1 MFISS
6 TYPCVYAINLS
17 GILAV
22 IVGSFCL
29 KDPDAAFLG
38 LANFSLIFLK
48 SLFSIN
54 TSPLI
59 SISLGKF
66 FVLILCGIS
75 LIVFKFCVISSPSKP
90 SPLESP
96 FMNSPLI

>member
-1 MFISS
+1 M
-6 TYPCVYAINLS
+6 YAINFS

-22 IVGSFCL
+22 IIGSFCL
-29 KDPDAAFLG
+29 NDPDAAFLG
-38 LANFSLIFLK
+38 FANFSLIFLK

-66 FVLILCGIS
+66 FAVISRGIL
-75 LIVFKFCVISSPSKP
+75 LIVFKFCVISSPSIP
-90 SPLESP
+90 SPLERP
-96 FMNSPLI
+96 FVNFPLI

>member
-1 MFISS
+1 
-6 TYPCVYAINLS
+6 VYAINFN

-22 IVGSFCL
+22 SVGSFCL
-29 KDPDAAFLG
+29 NDPDAAFLG

-66 FVLILCGIS
+66 FVLIFCGIS
-75 LIVFKFCVISSPSKP
+75 LMVFKFCVMSSPNAP

-96 FMNSPLI
+96 FINFPLI

>member
-1 MFISS
+1 M
-6 TYPCVYAINLS
+6 YAINFN
-17 GILAV
+17 GMLAV
-22 IVGSFCL
+22 IAGSFCL
-29 KDPDAAFLG
+29 NDPDAAFLG

-66 FVLILCGIS
+66 FSFTSLGIS
-75 LIVFKFCVISSPSKP
+75 PIVFKFWVISSPSTP

-96 FMNSPLI
+96 FINFPLT